1 MDGVTKTT
9 RWNSKEAIIQYRQSW
24 EKHMNQALERAGR
37 PERVDCR
44 SYQEQGTDTISG
56 IHLGSH
62 TSKDKSSERYRMNEE
77 IKKLNETN
85 KRIRETLDSL
95 ESQITEKSDSF
106 YESLAE
112 QLGKVE
118 SDIISAKYN
127 FEVLQEQQDSLKSQS
142 QKLHDSIN
150 RVQTARS
157 NMLKKSGI
165 TGNDFPA
172 QGRTEGKIPC
182 MEQPPCRNSKC
193 NTGRAGQHQFPRT
206 TFFKDSGR
214 RGFFQL
220 MRFPAGITD
229 INTDGERTE
238 TDGKTDFLLRAKN
251 TRLFQQI
258 SGTLQIL
265 T

>member
-1 MDGVTKTT
+1 
-9 RWNSKEAIIQYRQSW
+9 
-24 EKHMNQALERAGR
+24 MNQALERAGQ

-62 TSKDKSSERYRMNEE
+62 ASKDKSSERYRMNEE

-118 SDIISAKYN
+118 SDIISSKYN
-127 FEVLQEQQDSLKSQS
+127 LEVLQEQQDSLKNQS
-142 QKLHDSIN
+142 QRLHDSIN

-157 NMLKKSGI
+157 NMLKKKSGI

-172 QGRTEGKIPC
+172 QGRTEGKIPY
-182 MEQPPCRNSKC
+182 MEQSPYRNPKC
-193 NTGRAGQHQFPRT
+193 NTGRTGQHPFPRT

-214 RGFFQL
+214 RGIFRFC
-220 MRFPAGITD
+220 RFPAGISD
-229 INTDGERTE
+229 IKADGIGTG
-238 TDGKTDFLLRAKN
+238 TDGKADFRLQAEN
-251 TRLFQQI
+251 TGLFQQI
-258 SGTLQIL
+258 
-265 T
+265 